1 MYQIPLVLLFVSLFY
16 FRALLSISIGLMA
29 IASIYLIVKGESH
42 FNQAHNGQKW
52 TMGLLTI
59 LFLLVIL
66 QVFQLGPTTFWLN
79 QLMMKLPIVIIPL
92 YLLTTG
98 ITIPKSEEAFTVLFA
113 VVVLTAIVSVVNY
126 WMNFA
131 HYNALLL
138 ESKHIPIIGGS
149 HHIYFGIF
157 MTLCFWLGVYYS
169 YFGRFRVFWL
179 VGCVVLTLC
188 MHILVSRTGLLAF
201 YLSGFAFFAWF
212 IWHFRMEKRV
222 LWLAVLA
229 LSLPIIA
236 FQVSGS
242 LRNKIANS
250 YEDFEAVRSGED
262 INYKSLA
269 MRVEAWKTTTDVIRK
284 NTWLGVGS
292 EAFEHEMQNQ
302 YEVNESPLYPENRIG
317 PHNQFLESGAKYGII
332 AILVLLALFIV
343 SIKHWHGNPFLMLIT
358 VVFLFVFLIESLLE
372 RQLGMIAFTLF
383 FMLAFSARG
392 LEKRRKT

>member
-1 MYQIPLVLLFVSLFY
+1 
-16 FRALLSISIGLMA
+16 MA
-29 IASIYLIVKGESH
+29 VVSIYLIATGESR
-42 FNQAHNGQKW
+42 FTQAHIGQKRSI
-52 TMGLLTI
+52 GLLTI
-59 LFLLVIL
+59 LFILVIL
-66 QVFQLGPTTFWLN
+66 QIFHAGPTSFWLN
-79 QLMMKLPIVIIPL
+79 QLMMKLPIVVIPL

-98 ITIPKSEEAFTVLFA
+98 ITIPKSEKTFTILFTV
-113 VVVLTAIVSVVNY
+113 VVVTAVISVVNY

-131 HYNALLL
+131 YYNALLL
-138 ESKHIPIIGGS
+138 ESKHVPIIGGS

-169 YFGRFRVFWL
+169 YFGMYKAFWL
-179 VGCVVLTLC
+179 AGCVILTLS

-212 IWHFRMEKRV
+212 IWHYRMEKKV

-262 INYKSLA
+262 INFKSLA
-269 MRVEAWKTTTDVIRK
+269 MRVEAWKTTVDVIK
-284 NTWLGVGS
+284 KHTWLGVGS
-292 EAFEHEMQNQ
+292 EAFDLEMQNQ
-302 YEVNESPLYPENRIG
+302 YQLNDSPLYPENRIG
-317 PHNQFLESGAKYGII
+317 PHNQFLESGAKYGLI
-332 AILVLLALFIV
+332 AVFVLLTLFFV
-343 SIKHWHGNPFLMLIT
+343 SVKHWHGNPFLMLIT
-358 VVFLFVFLIESLLE
+358 VVFAFVFLIESLLE

-383 FMLAFSARG
+383 FVLAFSASG
-392 LEKRRKT
+392 LEKRQKT